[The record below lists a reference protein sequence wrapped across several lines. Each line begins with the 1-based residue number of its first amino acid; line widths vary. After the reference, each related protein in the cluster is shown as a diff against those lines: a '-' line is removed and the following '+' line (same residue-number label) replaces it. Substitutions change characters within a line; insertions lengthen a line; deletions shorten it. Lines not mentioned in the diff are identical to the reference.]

1 MDAHKNNIKFRKEYF
16 FMTDLTRIELQRIKQ
31 IVLENENKYQKV
43 NFYLTQ
49 IKDVQIQQLLNNIA
63 QDSLNA
69 KQQFISFLNS

>member
-1 MDAHKNNIKFRKEYF
+1 
-16 FMTDLTRIELQRIKQ
+16 MTDLTKIELQRIKQ

-63 QDSLNA
+63 QDSLNT
-69 KQQFISFLNS
+69 KQQFISFFNS

>member
-1 MDAHKNNIKFRKEYF
+1 
-16 FMTDLTRIELQRIKQ
+16 MTDLTKIELQRIKQ

-63 QDSLNA
+63 QDSLNT

>member
-1 MDAHKNNIKFRKEYF
+1 
-16 FMTDLTRIELQRIKQ
+16 MTDLTRIELQRIKQ

>member
-1 MDAHKNNIKFRKEYF
+1 
-16 FMTDLTRIELQRIKQ
+16 MTDLTKIELQQIKQ

-63 QDSLNA
+63 QDSLNT
-69 KQQFISFLNS
+69 KQQFICFLNS

>member
-1 MDAHKNNIKFRKEYF
+1 
-16 FMTDLTRIELQRIKQ
+16 MTDLTKIELQHIKQ

-63 QDSLNA
+63 QDSLNT

>member
-1 MDAHKNNIKFRKEYF
+1 
-16 FMTDLTRIELQRIKQ
+16 MTDLTKIELQRIKQ

-49 IKDVQIQQLLNNIA
+49 IKDMQIQQLLNNIA
-63 QDSLNA
+63 QDSLNT

>member
-1 MDAHKNNIKFRKEYF
+1 
-16 FMTDLTRIELQRIKQ
+16 MTDLTKIELQRIKQ